1 MIRMIVSAALCAASL
16 AISSNLAL
24 AHATLEV
31 QQAPANSFYKAV
43 IRTPHGCSG
52 SPTIAVRVRI
62 PEGVTGAKP
71 QPKWGWEVEMV
82 REALAEPITD
92 SHGNTIT
99 ERVSEIHW
107 TGGRLLDEH
116 YDEFVL
122 RVRLPD
128 SPGETIYFPTVQ
140 ECEEGADR
148 WIEIPAEGQSARDLD
163 YPAPRVTLT
172 APN

>member
-1 MIRMIVSAALCAASL
+1 MIRTIASAALCVAALGMSSSL
-16 AISSNLAL
+16 AQ

-31 QQAPANSFYKAV
+31 REAPANSFYKAV

-62 PEGVTGAKP
+62 PEGVTAVSP
-71 QPKWGWEVEMV
+71 QPKWGWEVEIV
-82 REALAEPITD
+82 REELEEPVAD

-107 TGGRLLDEH
+107 TEGRLLDEH
-116 YDEFVL
+116 YDEFVMN
-122 RVRLPD
+122 VRLPD
-128 SPGETIYFPTVQ
+128 TPGETLYFPTVQ

-148 WIEIPAEGQSARDLD
+148 WIEIPAEGQSAHDLD
-163 YPAPRVTLT
+163 YPAPRVNLT

>member
-1 MIRMIVSAALCAASL
+1 MIRVIASAALCAAFIGLSANSL
-16 AISSNLAL
+16 H

-52 SPTIAVRVRI
+52 SPTIAVRVQI
-62 PEGVTGAKP
+62 PEGATGAKP
-71 QPKWGWEVEMV
+71 QPKWGWEVETV
-82 REALAEPITD
+82 TEELAEPFTD
-92 SHGNTIT
+92 GHGNTIT
-99 ERVSEIHW
+99 SRVSEVHW

-116 YDEFVL
+116 YDEFVV
-122 RVRLPD
+122 RVRLPNTPD
-128 SPGETIYFPTVQ
+128 ETLYFATVQ